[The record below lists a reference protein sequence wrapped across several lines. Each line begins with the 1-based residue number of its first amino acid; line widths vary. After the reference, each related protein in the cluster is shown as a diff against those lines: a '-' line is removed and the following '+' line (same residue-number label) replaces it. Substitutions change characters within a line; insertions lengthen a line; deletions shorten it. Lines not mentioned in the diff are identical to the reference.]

1 MRWRGGARRAI
12 PYVIAATAGFVFS
25 YLIVAFFVFPA
36 NIIPSDRKV
45 PNVVGMTYDEAA
57 KRLTTDGFRS
67 KTGEQRFHASAPS
80 GTVLEQD
87 PPAGSVEAKGAEVVL
102 HVSTGQ
108 RRGEVPNVVGMTRQ
122 QAELAIENAGLDV
135 GDVQEVRAQTPRG
148 TVTLSSPV
156 AGTRVTV
163 PSSVTLTVSV
173 GPASVDM
180 PDVVGENY
188 SRARTVLEQLGLRI
202 GDVTVDSTSVAAGNT
217 VIAQSPAAGRAVGA
231 GARVTLT
238 VSGRP

>member
-1 MRWRGGARRAI
+1 MRWRSGARRAI
-12 PYVIAATAGFVFS
+12 PYVVAATAGFVLS

-36 NIIPSDRKV
+36 TIIPSDRKV

-57 KRLTTDGFRS
+57 RRLTAVGFRAAS
-67 KTGEQRFHASAPS
+67 GEQRFHASAPPA
-80 GTVLEQD
+80 TVLEQE
-87 PPAGSVEAKGAEVVL
+87 PPEGAIEAKGAEIVL
-102 HVSTGQ
+102 HVSSGQ

-135 GDVQEVRAQTPRG
+135 GAVEEIRSTQPRG
-148 TVTLSSPV
+148 TVSASRPV

-180 PDVVGENY
+180 PDVVGESY
-188 SRARTVLEQLGLRI
+188 SRARTVLEQLGLRV
-202 GDVTVDSTSVAAGNT
+202 GDVNVDSTSLAAANT
-217 VIAQSPAAGRAVGA
+217 VISQSPAAGRAVGA
-231 GARVTLT
+231 GARVALT

>member
-1 MRWRGGARRAI
+1 MRWRGRARQAL
-12 PYVIAATAGFVFS
+12 PYVIAATAGFVLS

-36 NIIPSDRKV
+36 TIIQSDRKV
-45 PNVVGMTYDEAA
+45 PNVVGMAYDAGA
-57 KRLTTDGFRS
+57 KRLTADGFRATS
-67 KTGEQRFHASAPS
+67 GEQRFHASAPA
-80 GTVLEQD
+80 GTVLEQE
-87 PPAGSVEAKGAEVVL
+87 PPPDAVEAKGAEVVL
-102 HVSTGQ
+102 HVSSGQ
-108 RRGEVPNVVGMTRQ
+108 RRGEVPNVIGMTRQ

-135 GDVQEVRAQTPRG
+135 GDVEEIRTNTPRG
-148 TVTLSSPV
+148 TVSASRPV

-180 PDVVGENY
+180 PDVVGESY

-202 GDVTVDSTSVAAGNT
+202 GDLAVDSTSLAAGNT
-217 VIAQSPAAGRAVGA
+217 VIAQTPAAGRAVGA
-231 GARVTLT
+231 GSRVALT